1 MSQESVCSQWYTAV
15 CKLICAFAPLGIC
28 LQSSKDNT
36 SWKLIWA
43 CLSLFPR
50 TAVRRH
56 HVNTIVTALSLMVE
70 VINPGIKTV
79 RSNKRQLPPFAIP
92 LYSFLFSQHNFS
104 WVDLMQKHWCIFF
117 FSFFHGTNFVD
128 TGKIQLASAHPAVT
142 NNMPYY
148 HNYIAV
154 IKQTYHYSTA
164 WVENM

>member
-79 RSNKRQLPPFAIP
+79 RSNRRQLPPFPIP
-92 LYSFLFSQHNFS
+92 LSPFLFSQLNFS
-104 WVDLMQKHWCIFF
+104 WDDLMQKTF
-117 FSFFHGTNFVD
+117 FSFFFFHGKNILD
-128 TGKIQLASAHPAVT
+128 TGKIKLASIPLAVT
-142 NNMPYY
+142 ENMPYY
-148 HNYIAV
+148 HNYFAL
-154 IKQTYHYSTA
+154 IKQA
-164 WVENM
+164 

>member
-1 MSQESVCSQWYTAV
+1 MSVVSCFLKNQCVFQWYTAV
-15 CKLICAFAPLGIC
+15 CKLIYAFAPLGIC

-79 RSNKRQLPPFAIP
+79 RSNRRQLSPFPA
-92 LYSFLFSQHNFS
+92 LFSSVLFSQLNFS
-104 WVDLMQKHWCIFF
+104 WDDLIIKTPFL
-117 FSFFHGTNFVD
+117 HGTNFVD
-128 TGKIQLASAHPAVT
+128 TGKIKLASTPQSLT
-142 NNMPYY
+142 EYMP
-148 HNYIAV
+148 
-154 IKQTYHYSTA
+154 
-164 WVENM
+164 

>member
-1 MSQESVCSQWYTAV
+1 MLTPWVTLKKTHFVRTWKKPEVAPERRFYCSYLLSVIKNFYFVSCILFSLMSQESVRFFQWYTAV
-15 CKLICAFAPLGIC
+15 CKLIYAFGPLGIC

-79 RSNKRQLPPFAIP
+79 RSNRRQLSPFP
-92 LYSFLFSQHNFS
+92 VLFSSVLFSQLNFS
-104 WVDLMQKHWCIFF
+104 WDNLI
-117 FSFFHGTNFVD
+117 
-128 TGKIQLASAHPAVT
+128 
-142 NNMPYY
+142 
-148 HNYIAV
+148 
-154 IKQTYHYSTA
+154 
-164 WVENM
+164 